1 MSLENKLSDIEAVQ
15 LDKLNSTFTMDEW
28 QGFSIK
34 AILAHLIDGSSY
46 DEVLLTLESLKD
58 D

>member
-1 MSLENKLSDIEAVQ
+1 MSVINKISDIENIE
-15 LDKLNSTFTMDEW
+15 LDKLNSTFTMEEW
-28 QGFSIK
+28 RGFSIK
-34 AILAHLIDGSSY
+34 AILAHCVDGSSY

>member
-1 MSLENKLSDIEAVQ
+1 MNVKNKISDIEVNQ
-15 LDKLNSTFTMDEW
+15 LDKLNSTFTMEEW

-34 AILAHLIDGSSY
+34 AILAHCVDESSY

>member
-1 MSLENKLSDIEAVQ
+1 MSVENKLSEIEVVQ
-15 LDKLNSTFTMDEW
+15 LDKLNCNFTMDEW
-28 QGFSIK
+28 KGFSIK